1 MHSVYRLRANEL
13 DERFIRAL
21 QLLFEDKIIE
31 ITVSEVS
38 HQVENGTSNGI
49 EHGLDETDYL
59 LRSPAN
65 RKHLLEAV
73 AYINRGQPLIEVD
86 LDTLYTDTATKAA
99 DDDE

>member
-31 ITVSEVS
+31 ITDSEVS
-38 HQVENGTSNGI
+38 HQVENGTANGI

-65 RKHLLEAV
+65 WKHLLEAV
-73 AYINRGQPLIEVD
+73 AYSSVES
-86 LDTLYTDTATKAA
+86 
-99 DDDE
+99 